1 MKSNLNFLKSMKS
14 ISLAEMDSVALLNRI
29 DNKYVLNEEQLALI
43 VDSIA
48 ENYFVLEIDGHRVF
62 TYENNYFDTKDLR
75 FYYDHH
81 NGYVNRI
88 KVRSRKY
95 LETNSSFFEIKK
107 KEKVDRTNKIRV
119 SLDDILTELDNEKS
133 QTVRSFSRK
142 NLDDLCVILNNRFNR
157 VTFINKN
164 FTERMTLDFN
174 IQFSDNR
181 KIKEFNKF
189 YVLEIKQSKSSSRS
203 PITEQL
209 KKNNIREQS
218 FSKYIFGVLSLN
230 KSVRRNNFLPILK
243 NIEKI

>member
-1 MKSNLNFLKSMKS
+1 M
-14 ISLAEMDSVALLNRI
+14 
-29 DNKYVLNEEQLALI
+29 
-43 VDSIA
+43 
-48 ENYFVLEIDGHRVF
+48 
-62 TYENNYFDTKDLR
+62 
-75 FYYDHH
+75 
-81 NGYVNRI
+81 
-88 KVRSRKY
+88 
-95 LETNSSFFEIKK
+95 
-107 KEKVDRTNKIRV
+107 

-142 NLDDLCVILNNRFNR
+142 SLDDLCVILNNRFNR

-181 KIKEFNKF
+181 KTKEFNKF

-230 KSVRRNNFLPILK
+230 KNVRRNNFLPILK

>member
-1 MKSNLNFLKSMKS
+1 MKS

-142 NLDDLCVILNNRFNR
+142 SLDDLCVILNNRFNR

-230 KSVRRNNFLPILK
+230 KNVRRNNFLPILK

>member
-107 KEKVDRTNKIRV
+107 RKKLI
-119 SLDDILTELDNEKS
+119 EL
-133 QTVRSFSRK
+133 
-142 NLDDLCVILNNRFNR
+142 
-157 VTFINKN
+157 
-164 FTERMTLDFN
+164 
-174 IQFSDNR
+174 
-181 KIKEFNKF
+181 IK
-189 YVLEIKQSKSSSRS
+189 
-203 PITEQL
+203 
-209 KKNNIREQS
+209 
-218 FSKYIFGVLSLN
+218 
-230 KSVRRNNFLPILK
+230 
-243 NIEKI
+243 

>member
-14 ISLAEMDSVALLNRI
+14 ISLVEMDSVALLNRI

-181 KIKEFNKF
+181 KTKEFNKF
-189 YVLEIKQSKSSSRS
+189 YVREIKQSKSSSRS

-218 FSKYIFGVLSLN
+218 FSNYIFGVLSLN
-230 KSVRRNNFLPILK
+230 KNVRRNNFLPILK

>member
-1 MKSNLNFLKSMKS
+1 MKS

-142 NLDDLCVILNNRFNR
+142 SLDDLCVILNNRFNR

-181 KIKEFNKF
+181 KTKEFNKF

-230 KSVRRNNFLPILK
+230 KNVRRNNFLPILK

>member
-1 MKSNLNFLKSMKS
+1 MKS

-142 NLDDLCVILNNRFNR
+142 SLDDLCVILNNRFNR